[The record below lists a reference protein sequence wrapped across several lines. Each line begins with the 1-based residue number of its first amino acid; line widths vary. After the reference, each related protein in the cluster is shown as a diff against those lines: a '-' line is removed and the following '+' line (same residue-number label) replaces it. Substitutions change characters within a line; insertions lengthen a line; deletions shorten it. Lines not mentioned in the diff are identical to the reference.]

1 MPAPEEAMTTGN
13 VMITGHA
20 GAEVNAYQ
28 AVPAGEARRGGV
40 IVIHHLPGWDS
51 GTKEITRRFAAHGYN
66 ALSQPLLARRARY

>member
-28 AVPAGEARRGGV
+28 QSPPATHAGAG
-40 IVIHHLPGWDS
+40 
-51 GTKEITRRFAAHGYN
+51 
-66 ALSQPLLARRARY
+66 

>member
-28 AVPAGEARRGGV
+28 AVPAGEA
-40 IVIHHLPGWDS
+40 P
-51 GTKEITRRFAAHGYN
+51 AAG
-66 ALSQPLLARRARY
+66 